1 MESAMTSRDTS
12 EVFMPDVPI
21 VIPSEIAIVLNSIG
35 VAPAARMPS
44 FTRAASARR
53 WKLHGIVS
61 IHVDATPMMGL
72 AIASSSKPIAC
83 RYERAA
89 ARWGPSVRARERC
102 LTSKPVVLTG
112 GTLAGSPGA
121 GHRAAVRH
129 ARR

>member
-72 AIASSSKPIAC
+72 AIASSSKPMAC
-83 RYERAA
+83 RYERPPPAV
-89 ARWGPSVRARERC
+89 GPA
-102 LTSKPVVLTG
+102 
-112 GTLAGSPGA
+112 
-121 GHRAAVRH
+121 
-129 ARR
+129 